1 MAKELT
7 GDEKEMLRKKNQR
20 KMLKQF
26 YQGSAEAADAGFNPY
41 DINGS
46 DFNPDLYLNKLLK
59 ECTLTDLMDKEQ
71 EIYKQIQALDGE
83 MQTLVYE
90 NYNKFISATDTI
102 RKMKNDF
109 KRMEEEMD
117 HLSSNMATIAKFSS
131 SIAGTLQGRREQM
144 IKLSSTHSLLKKL
157 QLLFELPP
165 RLKACIENESYEE
178 AVTYYTKAQKVL
190 KQYKHMPSFS
200 GIHDDCAAIVEV
212 LRERLRK
219 KFHQPEVTSR
229 ELSGVVEL
237 LFQLREPTSSLCTDY
252 LLNARRP
259 LDRDIK
265 ELQRQVQMLVD
276 PTTQG
281 TVERNGKDA
290 LLDLPMHILEFT
302 NMACN
307 CIITGLCNIIE
318 SYTDLFINR
327 LPLEYYENGETDAA
341 VVQKLKAFLDEIML
355 QLLDVME
362 QRVAAE
368 SRRVDNSVLVK
379 ALDRF
384 CQKLQ
389 ALTKMMPAA
398 DYSQQSIH
406 IVEQAA
412 RDQCAFSL
420 HTLRHFFAER
430 LTDVRHNLA
439 LPRTVGQDSLSLAD
453 LHAGLHNLILDQV
466 QSLLRG
472 LRAFVQAEVEFA
484 KRANFQDMFC
494 MEVHEG
500 IVVAFIHAINNISLE
515 FCETAGEK
523 SGGTPPSLLLLLS
536 RFSVEM
542 KNTLVSQLLG
552 MADEQFGIPDAK
564 SLTPASQLIQETSD
578 VAQTLIDQ
586 FVRVQGL
593 LISQMLRKSVEA
605 RDWMNALEPRN
616 VRAVMKRVVEDV
628 TAVDVRVGQLYEEGA
643 RHERSSD
650 SSRRTYP
657 YSASGRAH
665 WSARWPSSVDHS
677 LLSNIQKLFSEK
689 IDIFTTVEFSRVSVM
704 TGIIKIGLKTF
715 LECVRLKTFSRYGL
729 QQVQVDTHYLQLYL
743 WRFVSDENLVHVLL
757 DELMGSAIHRCFDPM
772 LMEPSVV
779 EVICERG

>member
-1 MAKELT
+1 MAKKLT

-26 YQGSAEAADAGFNPY
+26 YQGSTDAADAGFNPY

-109 KRMEEEMD
+109 RRMEEEMD
-117 HLSSNMATIAKFSS
+117 HLSSNMATISKFST
-131 SIAGTLQGRREQM
+131 SIGGTLQGRREQM

-237 LFQLREPTSSLCTDY
+237 LFQLREPTNSLCTDY

-259 LDRDIK
+259 LDRDMN
-265 ELQRQVQMLVD
+265 ELKRQVQMLID
-276 PTTQG
+276 PTSHG
-281 TVERNGKDA
+281 KIERNGKDSV
-290 LLDLPMHILEFT
+290 LDLPMHILEFT

-318 SYTDLFINR
+318 SYSDLFINR

-341 VVQKLKAFLDEIML
+341 VVEKLKAFLDEIML

-398 DYSQQSIH
+398 DYSQQADH
-406 IVEQAA
+406 IVERAA

-420 HTLRHFFAER
+420 HTLRQFFAER

-439 LPRTVGQDSLSLAD
+439 LPRTVGHDSLSLAD
-453 LHAGLHNLILDQV
+453 LHTGLHNLILDQV

-472 LRAFVQAEVEFA
+472 LRAFVQAEVEFS

-500 IVVAFIHAINNISLE
+500 IVVAFIRAINSMALE

-542 KNTLVSQLLG
+542 KNTLVGQLLA

-643 RHERSSD
+643 RNERSSD

-657 YSASGRAH
+657 YSASGRPH
-665 WSARWPSSVDHS
+665 WTARWPSSVDHS

-743 WRFVSDENLVHVLL
+743 WRFVSDENLVNVLL

>member
-26 YQGSAEAADAGFNPY
+26 YQGSTDAADAGFNPY

-109 KRMEEEMD
+109 RRMEEEMD
-117 HLSSNMATIAKFSS
+117 HLSSNMATISKFST
-131 SIAGTLQGRREQM
+131 SIGGTLQGRREQM

-178 AVTYYTKAQKVL
+178 AVTYYTKAQK
-190 KQYKHMPSFS
+190 KCS
-200 GIHDDCAAIVEV
+200 GSVCE
-212 LRERLRK
+212 K
-219 KFHQPEVTSR
+219 KFHHPEVTSR

-237 LFQLREPTSSLCTDY
+237 LFQLREPTNSLCTDY

-259 LDRDIK
+259 LDRDMN
-265 ELQRQVQMLVD
+265 ELKRQVQMLID
-276 PTTQG
+276 PTSHG
-281 TVERNGKDA
+281 KIERNGKDSV
-290 LLDLPMHILEFT
+290 LDLPMHILEFT

-318 SYTDLFINR
+318 SYSDLFINR

-341 VVQKLKAFLDEIML
+341 VVEKLKAFLDEIML

-398 DYSQQSIH
+398 DYSQQADH
-406 IVEQAA
+406 IVERAA

-420 HTLRHFFAER
+420 HTLRQFFAER

-439 LPRTVGQDSLSLAD
+439 LPRTVGHDSLSLAD
-453 LHAGLHNLILDQV
+453 LHTGLHNLILDQV

-472 LRAFVQAEVEFA
+472 LRAFVQAEVEFS

-500 IVVAFIHAINNISLE
+500 IVVAFIRAINSMALE

-542 KNTLVSQLLG
+542 KNTLVGQLLA

-643 RHERSSD
+643 RNERSSD

-657 YSASGRAH
+657 YSASGRPH
-665 WSARWPSSVDHS
+665 WTARWPSSVDHS

-743 WRFVSDENLVHVLL
+743 WRFVSDENLVNVLL

>member
-1 MAKELT
+1 MPVVS
-7 GDEKEMLRKKNQR
+7 GDEKEMLRKKHQR

-26 YQGSAEAADAGFNPY
+26 YQGSTDAADAGFNPY

-109 KRMEEEMD
+109 RRMEEEMD
-117 HLSSNMATIAKFSS
+117 HLSSNMATISKFST
-131 SIAGTLQGRREQM
+131 SIGGTLQGRREQM

-237 LFQLREPTSSLCTDY
+237 LFQLREPTNSLCTDY

-259 LDRDIK
+259 LDRDMN
-265 ELQRQVQMLVD
+265 ELKRQVQMLID
-276 PTTQG
+276 PTSHG
-281 TVERNGKDA
+281 KIERNGKDSV
-290 LLDLPMHILEFT
+290 LDLPMHILEFT

-318 SYTDLFINR
+318 SYSDLFINR

-341 VVQKLKAFLDEIML
+341 VVEKLKAFLDEIML

-398 DYSQQSIH
+398 DYSQQADH
-406 IVEQAA
+406 IVERAA

-420 HTLRHFFAER
+420 HTLRQFFAER

-439 LPRTVGQDSLSLAD
+439 LPRTVGHDSLSLAD
-453 LHAGLHNLILDQV
+453 LHTGLHNLILDQV

-472 LRAFVQAEVEFA
+472 LRAFVQAEVEFS

-500 IVVAFIHAINNISLE
+500 IVVAFIRAINSMALVR
-515 FCETAGEK
+515 ETASDDVVKTLGWSAGDQHHGHEGIQNKMKRDEK
-523 SGGTPPSLLLLLS
+523 SFQAGLLGDGSSVRCGLVRCSENKGVDGRQCTTSRSGVLLVAAQVPVATKASGPLELVEPVLNIFM
-536 RFSVEM
+536 RFSTEDFG
-542 KNTLVSQLLG
+542 NTRRLKSYLG
-552 MADEQFGIPDAK
+552 
-564 SLTPASQLIQETSD
+564 
-578 VAQTLIDQ
+578 
-586 FVRVQGL
+586 
-593 LISQMLRKSVEA
+593 RKS
-605 RDWMNALEPRN
+605 RL
-616 VRAVMKRVVEDV
+616 
-628 TAVDVRVGQLYEEGA
+628 G
-643 RHERSSD
+643 
-650 SSRRTYP
+650 RR
-657 YSASGRAH
+657 R
-665 WSARWPSSVDHS
+665 R
-677 LLSNIQKLFSEK
+677 
-689 IDIFTTVEFSRVSVM
+689 
-704 TGIIKIGLKTF
+704 
-715 LECVRLKTFSRYGL
+715 
-729 QQVQVDTHYLQLYL
+729 
-743 WRFVSDENLVHVLL
+743 
-757 DELMGSAIHRCFDPM
+757 
-772 LMEPSVV
+772 
-779 EVICERG
+779 

>member
-1 MAKELT
+1 
-7 GDEKEMLRKKNQR
+7 MLRKKNQR

-26 YQGSAEAADAGFNPY
+26 YQGSSEGADAGFDPY

-117 HLSSNMATIAKFSS
+117 HLSSNMAAITKFSS
-131 SIAGTLQGRREQM
+131 NISGTLQGRREQM
-144 IKLSSTHSLLKKL
+144 VKLSSTHSLLKKL

-165 RLKACIENESYEE
+165 RLKACIESESYEE

-212 LRERLRK
+212 LRERLRN
-219 KFHQPEVTSR
+219 KFHLPEVTSR
-229 ELSGVVEL
+229 ELGRVVEL
-237 LFQLREPTSSLCTDY
+237 LFQLREPTNALCIDY
-252 LLNARRP
+252 LSNARRP

-265 ELQRQVQMLVD
+265 ELHRQVQMLKD
-276 PTTQG
+276 PAAAQG
-281 TVERNGKDA
+281 TGEKDGKEA
-290 LLDLPMHILEFT
+290 VALDLPMHILEFT

-307 CIITGLCNIIE
+307 CVITGLCSIIE

-327 LPLEYYENGETDAA
+327 LPMEYYENGETDAV

-362 QRVAAE
+362 QRVAIE
-368 SRRVDNSVLVK
+368 LKVKSRRVDNSVLVK

-389 ALTKMMPAA
+389 AVTKMMPAA
-398 DYSQQSIH
+398 DYSQQASR

-412 RDQCAFSL
+412 RDQCAFAL
-420 HTLRHFFAER
+420 QALGQFFAER

-439 LPRTVGQDSLSLAD
+439 LPRAVGQDSLSLAD
-453 LHAGLHNLILDQV
+453 LHTGLHNLILDHV
-466 QSLLRG
+466 RSLLRG
-472 LRAFVQAEVEFA
+472 LRAFAQPEVEFA

-494 MEVHEG
+494 LEVHEG
-500 IVVAFIHAINNISLE
+500 IVVAFIRTINKMALE

-523 SGGTPPSLLLLLS
+523 SGGAPPSLLLLLS

-542 KNTLVSQLLG
+542 KNTLVGQLLA
-552 MADEQFGIPDAK
+552 MADELFGAPEAQ
-564 SLTPASQLIQETSD
+564 SLTPASQLVQETSE

-628 TAVDVRVGQLYEEGA
+628 TAVDVRVGQLYEEGT
-643 RHERSSD
+643 RNERSSD

-757 DELMGSAIHRCFDPM
+757 DELMGSAIHRCYEPM